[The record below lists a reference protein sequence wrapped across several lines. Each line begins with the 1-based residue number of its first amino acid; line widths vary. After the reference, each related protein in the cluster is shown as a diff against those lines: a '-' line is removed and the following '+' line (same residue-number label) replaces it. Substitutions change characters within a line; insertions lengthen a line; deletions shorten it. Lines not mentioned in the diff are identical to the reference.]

1 MYEGNVS
8 HRVAPVGLGQRHSR
22 DASDTSM
29 ATTLS
34 PCTATQHWSQ
44 PHLCQAGQF
53 ECRELSRG
61 LLCRVSVGVLTAL
74 LLCSTHRALPELRNC
89 THSEGWASA
98 GPSCSGLARNC
109 THS

>member
-8 HRVAPVGLGQRHSR
+8 HRVTPVGLGQRHSK

-34 PCTATQHWSQ
+34 PCMATQHWSQ

-53 ECRELSRG
+53 DLMQGAEQGAALQGQCGSADSSAALQHTQG
-61 LLCRVSVGVLTAL
+61 TA
-74 LLCSTHRALPELRNC
+74 
-89 THSEGWASA
+89 
-98 GPSCSGLARNC
+98 
-109 THS
+109 